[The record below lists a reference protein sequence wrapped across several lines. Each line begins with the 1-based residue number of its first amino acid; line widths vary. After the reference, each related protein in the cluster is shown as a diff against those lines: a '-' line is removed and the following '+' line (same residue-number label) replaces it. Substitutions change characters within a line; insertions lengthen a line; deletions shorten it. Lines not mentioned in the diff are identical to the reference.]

1 MYDRCPSKSMRNLK
15 AKIYKCRGCGAEV
28 EMFSDELRT
37 RCKKCRQF
45 IYKEQSPYCIEG
57 YLDMVMTERR
67 EVETSLR
74 QEIDNITEVDY
85 GLEIRTG

>member
-1 MYDRCPSKSMRNLK
+1 MYDRCPSKSMRNVK

-45 IYKEQSPYCIEG
+45 IYKEQYPYCIQG
-57 YLDMVMTERR
+57 YLDTVMTERR
-67 EVETSLR
+67 EVGDSLR
-74 QEIDNITEVDY
+74 QEIDDIAEVDNE
-85 GLEIRTG
+85 LEVRTR

>member
-1 MYDRCPSKSMRNLK
+1 MYDRCPSKSMRNIK
-15 AKIYKCRGCGAEV
+15 AKIYKCRDCGAEV

-57 YLDMVMTERR
+57 YIDKILNERR
-67 EVETSLR
+67 DIENLVR
-74 QEIDNITEVDY
+74 QELDGIAEVSHE
-85 GLEIRTG
+85 LEVRSR